1 MLLCKMCIEK
11 KLPPYKYNN
20 NDFELKFCEECQCET
35 QYLDYELF
43 KNKLFDVI
51 STNYKF
57 LSDLPYR
64 AGWFYEVHDEDGVND
79 YYNFIESANSNMRC
93 DSFKSHMIINK
104 LSKFL

>member
-43 KNKLFDVI
+43 KNKLFDE
-51 STNYKF
+51 
-57 LSDLPYR
+57 R
-64 AGWFYEVHDEDGVND
+64 W
-79 YYNFIESANSNMRC
+79 
-93 DSFKSHMIINK
+93 SHLFEQLK
-104 LSKFL
+104 AYL